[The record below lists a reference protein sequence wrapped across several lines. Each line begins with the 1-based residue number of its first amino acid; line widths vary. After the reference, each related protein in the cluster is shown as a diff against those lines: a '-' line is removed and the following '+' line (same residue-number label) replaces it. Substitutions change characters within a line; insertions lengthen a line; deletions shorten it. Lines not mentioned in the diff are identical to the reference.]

1 MVLVLAKLSE
11 KLLKPHLPF
20 FLSIVMRGMKNREA
34 LSQTLNFMLRQNK
47 TNRPSLVTDDSRR
60 VMPGTR
66 KTSVTFC
73 VKAHCHAL
81 RLLGVLLFGLVGC
94 VPRPENEVVLYT
106 AVDREY
112 AAPIL
117 DAFERA
123 EQGVEISRQFDVEA
137 TKTLGL
143 VNRIIQEGKRPRCD
157 VFWNNEILHT
167 IRLQKQGLL
176 VSRNWKIPSGWPTGF
191 AASDGT
197 WVGFAA
203 RGRVLLVNKDKI
215 PNEADFPKSVSEL
228 ADAKWQGK
236 CGVAFPLYGTT
247 ATHFAVLASQS
258 KSNEAEAW
266 FQKVRAN
273 ATVLAGNKQ
282 VAQAVSS
289 GQLAWGLTDTDD
301 ANIERENGL
310 NVAIVFPDQLP
321 DQLGTLFLPCSVAV
335 LKDAPHRVAAN
346 LLADY
351 LVSEKTETRLTMS
364 SSAHFPVWPGS
375 TSKSTAAPSEP
386 IRWMTVDFEKAAD
399 SWESLAPKL
408 AKWFE

>member
-1 MVLVLAKLSE
+1 MMNQTETKNSIWPNDCSLLRTCAPKITVTLGNRNAWNRVLQILA
-11 KLLKPHLPF
+11 LL
-20 FLSIVMRGMKNREA
+20 A
-34 LSQTLNFMLRQNK
+34 
-47 TNRPSLVTDDSRR
+47 VTS
-60 VMPGTR
+60 
-66 KTSVTFC
+66 
-73 VKAHCHAL
+73 
-81 RLLGVLLFGLVGC
+81 VGC

-117 DAFERA
+117 DAFERS
-123 EQGVEISRQFDVEA
+123 EPDVEISRQFDVEA

-143 VNRIIQEGKRPRCD
+143 VNRIIQEGKKPRCD

-167 IRLQKQGLL
+167 IRLQRQGLL
-176 VSRNWKIPSGWPTGF
+176 ASRNWKIPSGWPTGF

-197 WVGFAA
+197 WVGLAA
-203 RGRVLLVNKDKI
+203 RGRVLLVNKEKI
-215 PNEADFPKSVSEL
+215 TNETEYPKSVSEL

-236 CGVAFPLYGTT
+236 CGVAFPVYGTT
-247 ATHFAVLASQS
+247 ATHFAVIASRS
-258 KSNEAEAW
+258 ESNEADAW

-273 ATVLAGNKQ
+273 AVVLAGNKQ

-310 NVAIVFPDQLP
+310 KVAIVFPDQLP
-321 DQLGTLFLPCSVAV
+321 DQPGTLFLPCSVAV

-375 TSKSTAAPSEP
+375 SSQSNAAPSVSV
-386 IRWMTVDFEKAAD
+386 RWMTVDFEKAVD
-399 SWESLAPKL
+399 TWESLAPKL